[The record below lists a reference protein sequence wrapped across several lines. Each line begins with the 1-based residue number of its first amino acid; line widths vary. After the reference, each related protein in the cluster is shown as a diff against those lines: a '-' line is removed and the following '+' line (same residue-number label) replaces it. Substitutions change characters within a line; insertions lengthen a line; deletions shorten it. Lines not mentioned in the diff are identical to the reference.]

1 MNPITNRGPAEKII
15 FVPFIHAFGGV
26 ERLIL
31 ALSRFL
37 REHDMAHTV
46 ACFSETIDFAA
57 YAEWPITVR
66 ELAPRRNPVS
76 EGWALNR
83 YMRTAHA
90 GGSPPPL
97 LFDLKGAFYAGMFP
111 APGYHLHLTDPPS
124 LLPTEVS
131 GFALS
136 LRRAYPSFRKEVRPG
151 LAKMIRGE
159 IVHRINRRGASSA
172 LSVIVMTNAIADE
185 LRMLYSV
192 EAKIIRP
199 GVRMPSSPLLSHAQA
214 VDNVRMLSVC
224 RLEPN
229 KRLDWILNA
238 LAGLESS
245 VVPLSKKIDW
255 TLDLVG
261 DGSQR
266 EELQNLAGQRGI
278 AERVVFH
285 GRVSDARVEELFAD
299 AGLFLMPAVQGYGL
313 PALEALARGVPVILH
328 RESGVS
334 EILKGTPWA
343 EIIEDGTED
352 LASAINTMVNCL
364 CSDELEKSP
373 VPAFPTE
380 TDWAREICT
389 LCRWL

>member
-1 MNPITNRGPAEKII
+1 MRNSERII

-26 ERLIL
+26 ERLVL

-37 REHDMAHTV
+37 HEQDIAHTV
-46 ACFSETIDFAA
+46 ACFNQTIDFAA
-57 YAEWPITVR
+57 HADWPMTVH

-83 YMRTAHA
+83 YMRAAHA

-97 LFDLKGAFYAGMFP
+97 LFDLKGTFYAGVLP
-111 APGYHLHLTDPPS
+111 ALGYHLHLTDPPS
-124 LLPTEVS
+124 LLPSEVS
-131 GFALS
+131 KFALS
-136 LRRAYPSFRKEVRPG
+136 LRRAYPSFRNEAWSG

-159 IVHRINRRGASSA
+159 IVHRINRRGASKA

-185 LRMLYSV
+185 LRMIYSV
-192 EAKIIRP
+192 EAKIVRP
-199 GVRMPSSPLLSHAQA
+199 GVRMTPSPSLSPARA

-224 RLEPN
+224 RLEPS

-238 LAGLESS
+238 LADLESS

-255 TLDLVG
+255 SLDLVG

-266 EELQNLAGQRGI
+266 EELQSLAEQRGI

-285 GRVSDARVEELFAD
+285 GRILDARVEELFAD
-299 AGLFLMPAVQGYGL
+299 AHLFLMPAVQGYGL

-334 EILKGTPWA
+334 EILKGTPWV
-343 EIIEDGTED
+343 EIIEDGTES
-352 LASAINTMVNCL
+352 LASAINTMVNRL

-373 VPAFPTE
+373 MPTFPAE

>member
-1 MNPITNRGPAEKII
+1 MKSPERII

-26 ERLIL
+26 ERLVL

-37 REHDMAHTV
+37 HEHGLAHTV
-46 ACFSETIDFAA
+46 ACFSETIDFAT
-57 YAEWPITVR
+57 YAEWPMTVR
-66 ELAPRRNPVS
+66 ELAPRRDSFS

-83 YMRTAHA
+83 YMRAAHA
-90 GGSPPPL
+90 VGSPPPL

-111 APGYHLHLTDPPS
+111 SPGYHLHLTDPPS
-124 LLPTEVS
+124 LLPSEVS
-131 GFALS
+131 KYAFS
-136 LRRAYPSFRKEVRPG
+136 SRRAYPSFRNEVRPG

-172 LSVIVMTNAIADE
+172 LSVIAMTHAIADE
-185 LRMLYSV
+185 LRMLYSD
-192 EAKIIRP
+192 EAKIVRP
-199 GVRMPSSPLLSHAQA
+199 GVRMPSIQPRSHAQA
-214 VDNVRMLSVC
+214 MGNVRMLSVC

-245 VVPLSKKIDW
+245 AAPLSKKTDW
-255 TLDLVG
+255 IVDLVG

-266 EELQNLAGQRGI
+266 EELQNLAVQRGI

-285 GRVSDARVEELFAD
+285 GRVSDARVEELFTD

-334 EILKGTPWA
+334 EILKETPWA
-343 EIIEDGTED
+343 EIIEDGAED
-352 LASAINTMVNCL
+352 LASAINIMVDRL
-364 CSDELEKSP
+364 YSHELEKSP
-373 VPAFPTE
+373 VPEFPTE
-380 TDWAREICT
+380 IDWAREICT
-389 LCRWL
+389 HCKWI